1 MKFYFTLMT
10 LPFFLPLVAQDASKT
25 LIKSFRELDCDS
37 FEVSIP
43 VEKVEKEWSNTY
55 WRTELEISI
64 NEKMGNI
71 LKTLIYSGRY
81 SIEVLQNPDGCVIDF
96 PGYKELDKIGKL
108 PLNEKIILTI
118 RKPAITY

>member
-37 FEVSIP
+37 FEVSIA
-43 VEKVEKEWSNTY
+43 VEKVEKEWSNTH

>member
-43 VEKVEKEWSNTY
+43 VEKVEKEWSNTH

-71 LKTLIYSGRY
+71 LKTLMYSGRY
-81 SIEVLQNPDGCVIDF
+81 SIEGLQNPDGCVIDF